1 MEHSETDGD
10 ARIRALENKIQG
22 IEPLVRGL
30 IEETLDLKSV
40 FLSKIKEDDE
50 FRRQERERETIA
62 RSHSISVAFSP
73 HCSAGSDNGPDHAGR
88 RHDEN
93 GAPTGDRNQTDST
106 AGYGPARKSKPVTG
120 KQESLISVPGP
131 VRSDRNG
138 PCESDMKY
146 PGYR

>member
-50 FRRQERERETIA
+50 FRRQERERETIV
-62 RSHSISVAFSP
+62 RSTASPLPSVPTAP
-73 HCSAGSDNGPDHAGR
+73 PDQAMVPIMQADGTMKMEPR
-88 RHDEN
+88 
-93 GAPTGDRNQTDST
+93 TGDRNQTDST
-106 AGYGPARKSKPVTG
+106 AGYGPARKANLS
-120 KQESLISVPGP
+120 
-131 VRSDRNG
+131 RANRNL
-138 PCESDMKY
+138 
-146 PGYR
+146 

>member
-50 FRRQERERETIA
+50 FRRQERERETIV
-62 RSHSISVAFSP
+62 RSTASPLPSVPTAP
-73 HCSAGSDNGPDHAGR
+73 PDQAMVPIMQADGTMKMEPR
-88 RHDEN
+88 
-93 GAPTGDRNQTDST
+93 TGDRNQTDST
-106 AGYGPARKSKPVTG
+106 AGYGPAGRQTCHGQTG
-120 KQESLISVPGP
+120 ISDICPGTCQ
-131 VRSDRNG
+131 V
-138 PCESDMKY
+138 
-146 PGYR
+146 